1 MSSNIK
7 KDINVYCFWIHS
19 STRKCQMTLC
29 KEKIIAVRTNDMY
42 DESNI

>member
-1 MSSNIK
+1 MFIVSGLIRQRL
-7 KDINVYCFWIHS
+7 NV
-19 STRKCQMTLC
+19 KCKMTLC